1 MADLR
6 GAVMAALQT
15 VNDPELNRDLVSL
28 NMVRGVSV
36 DGGAV
41 SVEIELTTPAC
52 PLKAQ
57 IEKDVAEK
65 VSKLAGVTSV
75 KVSFG
80 AQVRVAATATAGG
93 IPGVKHIIAVGSGK
107 GGVGKST
114 VSANL
119 AVALAAEGAKVG
131 LLDLDLMGPSIPLIM
146 GLQGRWPEAD
156 GGGRV
161 LPIERLGVG
170 VISFGFFHPAQD
182 AFVVRGPIMAG
193 YVKKFLQ
200 DVAWGERDYLIV
212 DLPPGTG
219 DIQLSLCQSI
229 PMTGAV
235 LVTTPQDV
243 ALLVAT
249 KAISMFNQ
257 LKVSI
262 LGLVENM
269 SSFECPHCH
278 QSTDIFG
285 HGGAREAANRM
296 KIPFLGEIPLD
307 PAIRHAENDGVPV
320 VRARPDGAQAR
331 AFRETARALAGRV
344 SMRALGGDALERVM
358 NKARTLFRTAGAP
371 TA

>member
-1 MADLR
+1 MSDLR

-28 NMVRGVSV
+28 NMVKGVTV
-36 DGGAV
+36 NDGVVAID
-41 SVEIELTTPAC
+41 IELTTPAC

-57 IEKDVAEK
+57 IEKDVTTA
-65 VSKLAGVTSV
+65 VGALAGVSSV
-75 KVSFG
+75 KVKFG
-80 AQVRVAATATAGG
+80 AQVRVSPTAQGG
-93 IPGVKHIIAVGSGK
+93 IPGVKHIIAVASGK

-114 VSANL
+114 VAANV
-119 AVALAAEGAKVG
+119 AIALAMEGAKVG

-146 GLQGRWPEAD
+146 GLHGQWPEAD
-156 GGGRV
+156 PQGRAI
-161 LPIERLGVG
+161 PIERLGVG
-170 VISFGFFHPAQD
+170 VISFGFFQPAQD
-182 AFVVRGPIMAG
+182 ALVVRGPILSG

-200 DVAWGERDYLIV
+200 DVVWGERDYLIV

-229 PMTGAV
+229 PMSGAV
-235 LVTTPQDV
+235 VVTTPQDV

-262 LGLVENM
+262 LGMVENM

-278 QSTDIFG
+278 KTTDIFG
-285 HGGAREAANRM
+285 HGGAREAATRM

-307 PAIRHAENDGVPV
+307 AAIRHAENDGVPV
-320 VRARPDGAQAR
+320 VKAIPDGVQAK
-331 AFRETARALAGRV
+331 AFRETARNLAGRV
-344 SMRALGGDALERVM
+344 SMRVLGGDDLDRVM
-358 NKARTLFRTAGAP
+358 TKARTLFRAP
-371 TA
+371 A